1 MKKLITSIFLSVIFI
16 INNTPVKAQPLN
28 IEAKSYILIDSKTGH
43 VISEYNADQKV
54 YPASTTKIMTAIL
67 GIENADA
74 EDIMTVSQYAIDN
87 IGPGG
92 MNIGLLPGEQL
103 MFKDLLNAL
112 LIRSANETAFV
123 IAENI
128 GPTPEAFLAKMNARA
143 KELGA
148 MNTNFVNPCGMDTDE
163 KGKNHLTTAR
173 DLALMARHAMSL
185 PLFRETVRKT
195 SCIIPATNMH
205 DEAITLYSTNKLF
218 GDKYKSEYYSK
229 ITGIKTGFTNRAL
242 LTLVSSAMDEN
253 GMELISVIL
262 GCPSDAIYQ
271 YSKELLEYGFK
282 NYSVHN
288 LIAANSYVT
297 SISVADA
304 SFNPNLDIIAADD
317 LSCVLPKDPNIWDSI
332 TKDIK
337 IKENISAP
345 VKKGTVLG
353 SVEFV
358 KDGVI
363 LGDVNLVASRNIE
376 KLVPTPVPS
385 QKIISKF
392 EHSIFAKVMV
402 TLFSLVIGFFLL
414 RTTLKKISRSR
425 RINRL

>member
-16 INNTPVKAQPLN
+16 INTTTVKAQSLN
-28 IEAKSYILIDSKTGH
+28 IEAKSYILIDLKTGH
-43 VISEYNADQKV
+43 VISEYNADQKA

-67 GIENADA
+67 GIENANA

-112 LIRSANETAFV
+112 LVRSANETAFV

-128 GPTPEAFLAKMNARA
+128 GPTPEAFYAKMNERA

-163 KGKNHLTTAR
+163 KSQNHLTTAR
-173 DLALMARHAMSL
+173 DLALMARHAMTL
-185 PLFRETVRKT
+185 PLFRETVRKS
-195 SCIIPATNMH
+195 SCIIPSTNMH
-205 DEAITLYSTNKLF
+205 DEAITLPSTNKLF

-282 NYSVHN
+282 NYSVHD

-304 SFNPNLDIIAADD
+304 SFNPNLDIIASED
-317 LSCVLPKDPNIWDSI
+317 LSCILPKDPNTLDSI
-332 TKDIK
+332 TKNIK
-337 IKENISAP
+337 IKDNISAP

-353 SVEFV
+353 SIEFV
-358 KDGVI
+358 KDDI
-363 LGDVNLVASRNIE
+363 TLGDVNLVASRNIE
-376 KLVPTPVPS
+376 KLVPTAVPS

-392 EHSIFAKVMV
+392 GDSIFVKVMI

-414 RTTLKKISRSR
+414 RITLKKISRNR